1 MAEWRFL
8 TRFAGTQKSA
18 GATGPGEEIR
28 MQNLFDLT
36 GKVSLVTGGNG
47 GIGIGMAEGLA
58 KHGSTVV
65 IWGTNEEKNERAVER
80 LKKTGSQVRSAKVDV
95 SDEAA
100 VKAGV
105 ADILSE
111 FGRLD
116 TAIANSGIS
125 IGRKNLFD
133 ISLEDFQK
141 IEGVNVHGVL
151 FTLREAA
158 RHMIERGKAG
168 DPGGSLVGIASTA
181 AIHGA
186 ARNEHYAAT
195 KGAVVTMCRAMAVEL
210 GRNKIR
216 VNSICPGWIRSEMTA
231 GAQGWDKFNEAVIS
245 RVPIGGWGDGE
256 DFAGVAVYLASP
268 ASRFHTGDMIVID
281 GGYTIF

>member
-1 MAEWRFL
+1 M
-8 TRFAGTQKSA
+8 KS
-18 GATGPGEEIR
+18 
-28 MQNLFDLT
+28 LFDLT
-36 GKVSLVTGGNG
+36 GKVALVTGGNG

-58 KHGSTVV
+58 RQGASVV
-65 IWGTNEEKNERAVER
+65 IWGTNEGKNEAAVDR
-80 LKKTGSQVRSAKVDV
+80 LKKWGGKVAAAKVDV

-100 VKAGV
+100 VKANV
-105 ADILSE
+105 KKILDD

-116 TAIANSGIS
+116 TAIANAGIG
-125 IGRKNLFD
+125 IHRKDVFD

-158 RHMIERGKAG
+158 RHMVERFKAG
-168 DPGGSLVGIASTA
+168 EPGGSLAAVASTA

-186 ARNEHYAAT
+186 ARNEHYGAT
-195 KGAVVTMCRAMAVEL
+195 KGAVVSMCRAMAVEL
-210 GRNKIR
+210 GRYKIR

-231 GAQGWDKFNEAVIS
+231 GAQKWDKFNENVIS

-256 DFAGVAVYLASP
+256 DFSGIAAYLASD
-268 ASRFHTGDMIVID
+268 ASRFHTGDQIVVD
-281 GGYTIF
+281 GGYTIY

>member
-1 MAEWRFL
+1 M
-8 TRFAGTQKSA
+8 KS
-18 GATGPGEEIR
+18 
-28 MQNLFDLT
+28 LFDLT
-36 GKVSLVTGGNG
+36 GKVALVTGGNG

-58 KHGSTVV
+58 RQGASVV
-65 IWGTNEEKNERAVER
+65 IWGTNEGKNEAAVDR
-80 LKKTGSQVRSAKVDV
+80 LKKCGGKVAAAKVDV

-100 VKAGV
+100 VKANV
-105 ADILSE
+105 KKILDD

-116 TAIANSGIS
+116 TAIANAGIG
-125 IGRKNLFD
+125 IHRKDVFD

-158 RHMIERGKAG
+158 RHMVERFKAG
-168 DPGGSLVGIASTA
+168 EPGGSLAAVASTA

-186 ARNEHYAAT
+186 ARNEHYGAT
-195 KGAVVTMCRAMAVEL
+195 KGAVVSMCRAMAVEL
-210 GRNKIR
+210 GRYKIR

-231 GAQGWDKFNEAVIS
+231 GAQKWDKFNENVIN

-256 DFAGVAVYLASP
+256 DFSGIAAYLASD
-268 ASRFHTGDMIVID
+268 ASRFHTGDQIVID
-281 GGYTIF
+281 GAYTIY

>member
-1 MAEWRFL
+1 MH
-8 TRFAGTQKSA
+8 
-18 GATGPGEEIR
+18 
-28 MQNLFDLT
+28 NLFDLT
-36 GKVSLVTGGNG
+36 GKVALVTGGNG

-58 KHGSTVV
+58 QHGATVV
-65 IWGTNEEKNERAVER
+65 IWGTNEAKNASALER
-80 LKKTGSQVRSAKVDV
+80 LEKWRGDVRAAKVDV

-100 VKAGV
+100 VKDGV
-105 ADILSE
+105 ANILKE

-116 TAIANSGIS
+116 TAIANAGIG
-125 IGRKNLFD
+125 IGRRSVFD

-141 IEGVNVHGVL
+141 VESINVHGVL

-158 RHMIERGKAG
+158 RHMIERGEKG
-168 DPGGSLVGIASTA
+168 DVGGSLVAIASTA

-186 ARNEHYAAT
+186 ARNEHYGAS
-195 KGAVVTMCRAMAVEL
+195 KGAVVSMVRAMAVEL
-210 GRNKIR
+210 GRHKIR

-231 GAQGWDKFNEAVIS
+231 GAQSRDVFTDKVIS

-256 DFAGVAVYLASP
+256 DFAGMAVYLASP
-268 ASRFHTGDMIVID
+268 ASRFHTGDSIVID

>member
-1 MAEWRFL
+1 M
-8 TRFAGTQKSA
+8 KS
-18 GATGPGEEIR
+18 
-28 MQNLFDLT
+28 LFDLT
-36 GKVSLVTGGNG
+36 GKVALVTGGNG

-58 KHGSTVV
+58 RQGASVV
-65 IWGTNEEKNERAVER
+65 IWGTNEGKNEAALDR
-80 LKKTGSQVRSAKVDV
+80 LKKWGGKVAAAKVDV

-100 VKAGV
+100 VKANV
-105 ADILSE
+105 KKILDD

-116 TAIANSGIS
+116 TAIANAGIG
-125 IGRKNLFD
+125 IHRKDVFD

-158 RHMIERGKAG
+158 RHMVERFKAG
-168 DPGGSLVGIASTA
+168 EPGGSLAAVASTA

-186 ARNEHYAAT
+186 ARNEHYGAT
-195 KGAVVTMCRAMAVEL
+195 KGAVVSMCRAMAVEL
-210 GRNKIR
+210 GRYKIR

-231 GAQGWDKFNEAVIS
+231 GAQKWDKFNENVIS

-256 DFAGVAVYLASP
+256 DFSGIAAYLASD
-268 ASRFHTGDMIVID
+268 ASRFHTGDQIVVD
-281 GGYTIF
+281 GGYTIY